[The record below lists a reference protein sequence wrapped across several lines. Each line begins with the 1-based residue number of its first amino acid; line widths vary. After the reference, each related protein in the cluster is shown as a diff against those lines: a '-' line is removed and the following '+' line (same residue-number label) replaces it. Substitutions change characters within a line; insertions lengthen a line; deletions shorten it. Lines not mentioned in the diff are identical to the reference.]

1 MIHHHQVFRA
11 GLRAFLAKFC
21 LRSIS
26 SHFYVDGTIC
36 LSGNCLV
43 IQNRLLNSMAIWLRQ
58 HIMLIGISRRIKF
71 RGCENRAKGRYQLY
85 SSWHRVDIAMTW
97 KTGNLARFVWKVWG
111 IIWRGDDDGGG
122 WKTKVFLI
130 RSARGLD
137 DGELYLRRLF
147 EENFYFPPEY
157 KLGIARGPQMKLL
170 KHQTEETF
178 LLHPSFEATF
188 LHLASRLWLQNQ
200 DHNLI
205 KIVIMV
211 DMVEVHVLRRFYK
224 RIKSKQFMI
233 VAHIWMHKRYQFV
246 FTSLMIC
253 WII

>member
-1 MIHHHQVFRA
+1 MQTE
-11 GLRAFLAKFC
+11 LRADINFIQVGTELIQPWHERLETWRDLFEKFDG
-21 LRSIS
+21 IS
-26 SHFYVDGTIC
+26 EQMMMMVVDG
-36 LSGNCLV
+36 
-43 IQNRLLNSMAIWLRQ
+43 
-58 HIMLIGISRRIKF
+58 
-71 RGCENRAKGRYQLY
+71 
-85 SSWHRVDIAMTW
+85 
-97 KTGNLARFVWKVWG
+97 
-111 IIWRGDDDGGG
+111 
-122 WKTKVFLI
+122 KTKVFLI
-130 RSARGLD
+130 RSVRGLD

-188 LHLASRLWLQNQ
+188 LHLASRQWLQNQ
-200 DHNLI
+200 DHKLI

-233 VAHIWMHKRYQFV
+233 VAHIWMHKRYQFI